1 MQFVARS
8 LSPCRSNRANEFRTR
23 VSRLRLRA
31 SHRDFFNRGFA
42 VFARAH
48 CSSNEIAFAR
58 TDDLFCYLRVT
69 SNQLRRLPDRRSKLR
84 RHPLVQGVADAIMR
98 LGNDRDHRCSLDGQ
112 SALARSGLLL
122 GNRWNAAGDPY
133 AKSAVWISGSAL
145 RQFLCCPFRNHHRHR
160 FPDVNL
166 RISSARDRRFAHVC
180 LDGNLFRRCVRRGSA
195 YRRELRFSSSQTGS
209 RFASEFSVR
218 FPAALSCPISRSGLS
233 FLLRALRAICDCR
246 SCAQTAKFSNGMKSF
261 RVGKVTI
268 GGKRPV
274 FILGPCVIES
284 EKFVWQMARSIAKI
298 CAAGDVDLIFKAFYD
313 KANRTSRRL
322 FRGISTCAGCEV
334 LGSVGLVLKIAVT
347 TDVHSS
353 AEAEIAGEK
362 IDMLQIP
369 AFLCRQTD
377 LLKAAGQT
385 GRAVNVKKGQFLAPW
400 DVRNIAEKLI
410 AFGNEKFCFT
420 ERGTS
425 FGYNNLVADMRSLY
439 WLREAGYRVIFDATH
454 SVQRPG
460 GAGDS
465 TSGDGVL
472 APALARGA
480 MATGCD
486 GIFMEVHEDP
496 SRALSDAPNQI
507 PLKDLP
513 KHLRVLKAIHA
524 AVSGRGD

>member
-1 MQFVARS
+1 MKR
-8 LSPCRSNRANEFRTR
+8 
-23 VSRLRLRA
+23 
-31 SHRDFFNRGFA
+31 
-42 VFARAH
+42 
-48 CSSNEIAFAR
+48 
-58 TDDLFCYLRVT
+58 
-69 SNQLRRLPDRRSKLR
+69 K
-84 RHPLVQGVADAIMR
+84 PL
-98 LGNDRDHRCSLDGQ
+98 
-112 SALARSGLLL
+112 
-122 GNRWNAAGDPY
+122 
-133 AKSAVWISGSAL
+133 
-145 RQFLCCPFRNHHRHR
+145 
-160 FPDVNL
+160 
-166 RISSARDRRFAHVC
+166 
-180 LDGNLFRRCVRRGSA
+180 
-195 YRRELRFSSSQTGS
+195 
-209 RFASEFSVR
+209 
-218 FPAALSCPISRSGLS
+218 
-233 FLLRALRAICDCR
+233 
-246 SCAQTAKFSNGMKSF
+246 

-284 EKFVWQMARSIAKI
+284 EKFVRRMAKRIAEI
-298 CAAGDVDLIFKAFYD
+298 CACEDIDFIFKASYD
-313 KANRTSRRL
+313 KANRTSVRS
-322 FRGISTCAGCEV
+322 FRGIGVREGCEI
-334 LGSVGLVLKIAVT
+334 LSAIGRDLKIPVT
-347 TDVHSS
+347 TDVHSP

-377 LLKAAGQT
+377 LLRAASET

-410 AFGNEKFCFT
+410 AFRNEQFCFT

-472 APALARGA
+472 APALARAA

-486 GIFMEVHEDP
+486 GIFMEVHESP
-496 SRALSDAPNQI
+496 ARALSDAPNQI

-513 KHLRVLKAIHA
+513 KQLRVLKAIHA